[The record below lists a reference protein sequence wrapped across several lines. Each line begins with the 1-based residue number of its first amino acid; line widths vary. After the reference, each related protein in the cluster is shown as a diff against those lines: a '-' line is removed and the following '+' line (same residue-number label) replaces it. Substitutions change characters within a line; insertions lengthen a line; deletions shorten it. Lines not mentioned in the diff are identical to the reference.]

1 MNKED
6 TIKQLNKLI
15 ITWSENGINTKLNQ
29 IDINAI
35 IFILNKLDLANKK
48 LEEIK
53 EVLNLYSN
61 ATIENPNNGYVLYQK
76 VLSIIVKESDK

>member
-61 ATIENPNNGYVLYQK
+61 ATIENPNNGYILYQK
-76 VLSIIVKESDK
+76 IKSIIGGE

>member
-35 IFILNKLDLANKK
+35 IFILNKLDLAN
-48 LEEIK
+48 
-53 EVLNLYSN
+53 
-61 ATIENPNNGYVLYQK
+61 
-76 VLSIIVKESDK
+76 